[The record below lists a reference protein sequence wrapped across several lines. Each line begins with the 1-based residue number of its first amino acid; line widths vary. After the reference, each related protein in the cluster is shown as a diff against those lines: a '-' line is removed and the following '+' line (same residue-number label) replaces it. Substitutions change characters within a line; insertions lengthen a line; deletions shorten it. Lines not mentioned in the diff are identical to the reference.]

1 MDESLSSPDPLGDEP
16 PSSAFPI
23 TRRTDNTLTHHDL
36 SAISIPKSQI
46 RRSSP
51 VRNSPRRRIFELDVG
66 NELSPKKILVTVEA
80 EEAMRR
86 GINRRLFQSPHPPSS
101 PIRGPRRK
109 ETVMTTTTIPLN
121 DEIENEAT
129 PRRRGRPRGTGNGTP
144 MPRGKKRAATPM
156 KETRRTRQKN
166 DPESEASIVD
176 ATPNGPEADSVAS
189 KAKAKVRKTPKSK
202 LTTEVIPSSQVSN
215 NTIKRKR
222 GRPRKTLMSED
233 VAVLADAGDISAN
246 GVANTN
252 AAPSAFDNSEN
263 LPPPALSSVPDLPGE
278 EEGRQVTTSDNL
290 IDDILEAGGRT
301 PTPKNVSNIYE
312 TERAGREPESEA
324 MSYQGE
330 LHDSDDG
337 MADGYP
343 ALMETH
349 SDVESDLDNTEQI
362 PHSGQDTLAH
372 ASDFSMIAVESLPS
386 FQANRSAFLS
396 DPPEMGEE
404 TNMIINQSLES
415 WRNST
420 RTEADHSLA
429 QSTRSNAPAEEDHS
443 GVPDRSGV
451 EASDRSP
458 KDRKRSPRRQK
469 QLPLSRQIFAGKA
482 PHVDDSFSSLPD
494 SILKAATPGRLPMK
508 PTSIAEQ
515 HGDTTYEDEFSEI
528 PDAIL
533 EAATPKPVSRVR
545 NTAEG
550 SHAETLTVDDQVN
563 SVNRQTGSNFGSNR
577 LPTPDDTSSSN
588 TDSRRAREEEPGPST
603 REQDV
608 AGPSSNSGFQSSPP
622 IINRPRAMDFGP
634 SRLDQE
640 INNNT
645 PEIQHS
651 SPQLPPSAKAHT
663 EPPKTLE
670 PPHHSRPS
678 LSPIVRVGRTLQDVM
693 SDRPS
698 PERRESSLGSPFR
711 GSTSNDPSQPF
722 PLDHSGQPSLS
733 KSPSRHSRS
742 VSAQFNPQSLSGPSA
757 ALSQIR
763 RASLSHSQSS
773 AQGEVVGNVSDP
785 FGPAMGNMSQNGI
798 SRSARFDTSSRAPEQ
813 SRSFD
818 QSVSNSARTLPSSNN
833 GINWAAG
840 SDSHQQDIN
849 QSPGS
854 LPRRS
859 QSPNMFT
866 TYNSNASRA
875 ATEAPNHEMIEQQE
889 QGFDEQGDSALV
901 DYEAD
906 DGDLWDF
913 EASRPSPRRTERTRR
928 TKVPSPWRKTSR
940 RLIYREEIASPSQI
954 EIEENPQS
962 ETEDAPQVR
971 QRPRA
976 SDAHSILQ
984 GWNSEATRII
994 ESSSPEVEQS
1004 VLDLRQDVQE
1014 PEGHEEPEEEDEQEQ
1029 EQEAREHSEAREL
1042 SVESENPEEPTVRE
1056 ELGEEPREERAEPVE
1071 SAKTVEAVRPAEVSE
1086 YSMLAQQTE
1095 ATPGN
1100 QRKSKSR
1107 LFGGFDILSFFS
1119 SPAILPKKTP
1129 EAGAANSAKIVEK
1142 VPQPVF
1148 QKPTHKE
1155 TTIQPPKE
1163 PQRSLW
1169 STGLFSSIPQKES
1182 RPSPEQRTDLS
1193 SPAPP
1198 SQSKDTMQDSHIEVS
1213 PSPERS
1219 PSPEPQSPEPEPES
1233 PEPPSPQ
1240 SPEQVP
1246 QQFPEQSL
1254 ERSPEQ
1260 FSEQS
1265 HESSPERSPERSPE
1279 QPSEQS
1285 PEPSPHPSTP
1295 ERQAY
1300 PSIQQ
1305 KQNFTPRPGQSG
1317 LSLFR
1322 SGPAPGRN
1330 EEEDEEDEEDLL
1342 LLPSDEDEHDDRG
1355 EQVEQY
1361 GEDEQYEE
1369 DDEDDEDE
1377 QQEQQESP
1385 VLTDGTDYERF
1396 PPREVPSRWDRTLSP
1411 SKSCFRSPMKPT
1423 TPGRVVAFVPSAL
1436 SSTVQA
1442 EPSIGNQLN
1451 GIRSNNIAPPQAPVL
1466 RSVPENAHDES
1477 TDSSASSSSSRST
1490 DATSPITTTTT
1501 TNPPMQAPPQKG
1513 IGRPAAQP
1521 SSSRRPVAFALSKTE
1536 WTRHHWV
1543 RLNELLR
1550 LRWYDPLAFEQ
1561 QQQQQQQQQKQQSR
1575 FQRWWR
1581 RQPPAPDASELV
1593 GKAIGAQGETL
1604 VLERWHVD
1612 VVEAFAR
1619 EVGGGWSE
1627 ASLAKR
1633 VFALVVGER
1642 RRVMRG
1648 KGKERER
1655 ERERAGAGA
1664 GA

>member
-16 PSSAFPI
+16 PSSAFPF
-23 TRRTDNTLTHHDL
+23 TRRADNNTLTHHDL

-129 PRRRGRPRGTGNGTP
+129 PRRRGRPRGTGTGNGNGTP

-166 DPESEASIVD
+166 DPESEASLVD
-176 ATPNGPEADSVAS
+176 ATPKGPQVDSVAS

-215 NTIKRKR
+215 NTIKRRR
-222 GRPRKTLMSED
+222 GRPRKALMPEED
-233 VAVLADAGDISAN
+233 AVLADTGNISGK
-246 GVANTN
+246 GVASTN
-252 AAPSAFDNSEN
+252 AARSAFDDLEN
-263 LPPPALSSVPDLPGE
+263 LPPPSLSSVPDLPGE

-290 IDDILEAGGRT
+290 IDDILEASGRT
-301 PTPKNVSNIYE
+301 PTPKNISNIYE
-312 TERAGREPESEA
+312 TKRTGRNPESET

-330 LHDSDDG
+330 PHDSDDG
-337 MADGYP
+337 MDDGYP

-404 TNMIINQSLES
+404 TNMIINQTLES

-429 QSTRSNAPAEEDHS
+429 QSTRSHVPAEEDHS
-443 GVPDRSGV
+443 GVPDRSGM

-508 PTSIAEQ
+508 LTSIAEQ
-515 HGDTTYEDEFSEI
+515 HGDTTYDDEFSEI

-533 EAATPKPVSRVR
+533 EAATPKPASRVR
-545 NTAEG
+545 SLAEG
-550 SHAETLTVDDQVN
+550 SHAEASTVDDQVN

-588 TDSRRAREEEPGPST
+588 AGSRRAQEDEPGPST

-651 SPQLPPSAKAHT
+651 SPQLPPSAKALT
-663 EPPKTLE
+663 EPPKALE
-670 PPHHSRPS
+670 PPPHSRPS

-722 PLDHSGQPSLS
+722 PLDQSGQSSLS
-733 KSPSRHSRS
+733 KPPSRHGRS
-742 VSAQFNPQSLSGPSA
+742 ASAQFNPQSLSGPSA

-763 RASLSHSQSS
+763 RSSLSHGQSS
-773 AQGEVVGNVSDP
+773 AQGEVVGNVSAP
-785 FGPAMGNMSQNGI
+785 FGPAMGNRSQSGI
-798 SRSARFDTSSRAPEQ
+798 SRNTRFDTNGRAPEL

-818 QSVSNSARTLPSSNN
+818 QSVSNSARTIPSSDN
-833 GINWAAG
+833 GINWAADG
-840 SDSHQQDIN
+840 DNHQQDVK
-849 QSPGS
+849 QSSGS
-854 LPRRS
+854 QPTRS
-859 QSPNMFT
+859 RSPNMFT
-866 TYNSNASRA
+866 THGSNASRT
-875 ATEAPNHEMIEQQE
+875 ATEAPNHEVTEQQE
-889 QGFDEQGDSALV
+889 KGFEEQGDSALV

-913 EASRPSPRRTERTRR
+913 EASRVSPRRTERTRR

-994 ESSSPEVEQS
+994 ESSSPEIEQS
-1004 VLDLRQDVQE
+1004 VLDPRQDVQGVQE
-1014 PEGHEEPEEEDEQEQ
+1014 ELEAQGEPEEEEEE
-1029 EQEAREHSEAREL
+1029 EQEAREYSEAREL
-1042 SVESENPEEPTVRE
+1042 SAELEEPEEPAVQERPR
-1056 ELGEEPREERAEPVE
+1056 EEPREPVE
-1071 SAKTVEAVRPAEVSE
+1071 SAKSVEAAAGPAEVSE
-1086 YSMLAQQTE
+1086 YSMVAKQTG
-1095 ATPGN
+1095 ATPGT
-1100 QRKSKSR
+1100 QQKSKSR

-1129 EAGAANSAKIVEK
+1129 EAGAANTNNVVEK
-1142 VPQPVF
+1142 VPQPIF
-1148 QKPTHKE
+1148 QKLTHKE
-1155 TTIQPPKE
+1155 TTSQPPKE
-1163 PQRSLW
+1163 PQKSLW

-1182 RPSPEQRTDLS
+1182 QPSPERRTDLS

-1198 SQSKDTMQDSHIEVS
+1198 SQSKDTMQNSHVEA
-1213 PSPERS
+1213 S
-1219 PSPEPQSPEPEPES
+1219 PSPEPSPSSELQSPEPES

-1246 QQFPEQSL
+1246 QQSPEQSL

-1279 QPSEQS
+1279 QLSEQS

-1295 ERQAY
+1295 KRQVY

-1322 SGPAPGRN
+1322 SGPAPSRNESRN
-1330 EEEDEEDEEDLL
+1330 EEEDDEDLL
-1342 LLPSDEDEHDDRG
+1342 LLPSDEEDEHDDRI
-1355 EQVEQY
+1355 EQ
-1361 GEDEQYEE
+1361 DKQYEE
-1369 DDEDDEDE
+1369 DGQYEKDDEDDEDE
-1377 QQEQQESP
+1377 QQEQQESS

-1442 EPSIGNQLN
+1442 EINTANQQN
-1451 GIRSNNIAPPQAPVL
+1451 GIRNNTVPQAPVL
-1466 RSVPENAHDES
+1466 RSIPENAHDEA
-1477 TDSSASSSSSRST
+1477 TDSSTSSFSSRST
-1490 DATSPITTTTT
+1490 DATSPTTT
-1501 TNPPMQAPPQKG
+1501 TNPSTQAPPPQKG
-1513 IGRPAAQP
+1513 DGKPATQP
-1521 SSSRRPVAFALSKTE
+1521 SSRRPVAFTLSKTE

-1543 RLNELLR
+1543 RLDELLR
-1550 LRWYDPLAFEQ
+1550 LRWYDPLAFQ
-1561 QQQQQQQQQKQQSR
+1561 QQQEQQQQKQQSR

-1581 RQPPAPDASELV
+1581 RQPPAPDASDLV
-1593 GKAIGAQGETL
+1593 GRAIAAQGETL

-1619 EVGGGWSE
+1619 EVGGWSE

-1642 RRVMRG
+1642 RRAARG
-1648 KGKERER
+1648 RERVDKGKA
-1655 ERERAGAGA
+1655 RAVA
-1664 GA
+1664 